1 MIMLTVPLLL
11 ALTWLV
17 TSTRQGKAMR
27 ATSQDMEAAAMMGIN
42 VNRTISSRSRSPAAW
57 PAPPA

>member
-27 ATSQDMEAAAMMGIN
+27 ATSQDME
-42 VNRTISSRSRSPAAW
+42 RRQ
-57 PAPPA
+57 